1 MAIKLMSGENEKV
14 SISGSK
20 LLIEYFE
27 MMGGTVLAFEL
38 DCEELQ
44 GALVRLYLSPFGTY
58 TVRANDWRGGWWQ
71 VTEIELPPRSFTQ
84 EEQENP
90 DTGEMEPVDVPIP
103 LDLSKV
109 EVKVWSLPNF

>member
-1 MAIKLMSGENEKV
+1 MAIKLMSGENDKV

-20 LLIEYFE
+20 LRIDSFE
-27 MMGGTVLAFEL
+27 MLGSPVPAFEL

-71 VTEIELPPRSFTQ
+71 VAEIDLPPRSFRQ
-84 EEQENP
+84 VEQENQ
-90 DTGEMEPVDVPIP
+90 DTGELELVDVPIP
-103 LDLSKV
+103 LDLSKI
-109 EVKVWSLPNF
+109 EVKVWSLPSF